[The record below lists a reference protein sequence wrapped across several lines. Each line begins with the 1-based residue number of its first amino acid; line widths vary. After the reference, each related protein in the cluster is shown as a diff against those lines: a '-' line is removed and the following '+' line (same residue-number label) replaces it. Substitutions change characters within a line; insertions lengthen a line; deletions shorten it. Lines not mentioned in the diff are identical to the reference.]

1 MMLTSQTDEAHLL
14 AQALDL
20 DSQALGEIH
29 DRYYPEI
36 YRYAAIRTGDSALA
50 DDIASEVFLRLLNA
64 LHGGRPP
71 HTTLR
76 GWLFGVASH
85 LVANN
90 FHAGQAL
97 PLSEYQSDG
106 HSTSVEVEERILQ
119 ADVRAAI
126 QRLTAEQQEVLA
138 LRFGGGF
145 SVEETAGFMNRS
157 VTAVKALQFRAVD
170 TLRRVM
176 AEVGNG

>member
-1 MMLTSQTDEAHLL
+1 MMPTPQIDEANLL
-14 AQALDL
+14 TRALDL

-36 YRYAAIRTGDSALA
+36 YRYASIRTGDQGMAE
-50 DDIASEVFLRLLNA
+50 DIASEVFLRLLNA
-64 LHGGRPP
+64 LHSGRPP

-85 LVANN
+85 LVVDHY
-90 FHAGQAL
+90 HAGRTL
-97 PLSEYQSDG
+97 PLTEFHSDG
-106 HSTSVEVEERILQ
+106 RSTQSEAEERILQ
-119 ADVRAAI
+119 ADVKTAI
-126 QRLTAEQQEVLA
+126 RQLTPEQQEVLA
-138 LRFGGGF
+138 LRFGAGL
-145 SVEETAGFMNRS
+145 SVEDTAQSMERS

-176 AEVGNG
+176 AEVENG